1 MAGVA
6 ALVLSAN
13 PTLTRD
19 QVAAIEAVQR
29 TAGIPELEAEFER
42 LSVLADDIE
51 GVINDAK
58 AHTLAGV
65 AVKLRL
71 MRQLALR
78 TLFVKDADD
87 ERNLDWQYQP
97 GLSALRDLERLAG
110 AQ

>member
-1 MAGVA
+1 MSITRFA
-6 ALVLSAN
+6 SARQ
-13 PTLTRD
+13 PYKVSDKDR
-19 QVAAIEAVQR
+19 
-29 TAGIPELEAEFER
+29 EFDR

-78 TLFVKDADD
+78 TLRADWMD
-87 ERNLDWQYQP
+87 DDRNLDWQYQP

-110 AQ
+110 KGGAA